1 MDLTKRIRQSVVA
14 DKSLSTYAHNV
25 KIVTLNGSV
34 TLNGVVRSDGR
45 EECVEMKAAAI
56 AGKDKVTNALK
67 VLRQLARTIR
77 RVEGYRRYASA
88 TIRLFSNQQGETV
101 MTTTTTRKDESE
113 DAIEMLMAD
122 HKKVK
127 KLFGNFETH
136 KDDGDDEDKS
146 AIVKLICN
154 ELKVHTTLEEEIFY
168 PAVRKAIQDSAL
180 MDEALVEHAG
190 AKELIAQLEEADPED
205 DLYDAKVT
213 VLGEQIDHHVKE
225 EEGDMFRRRK
235 RRKSTPPL
243 SARKCSNAKLH

>member
-1 MDLTKRIRQSVVA
+1 
-14 DKSLSTYAHNV
+14 
-25 KIVTLNGSV
+25 
-34 TLNGVVRSDGR
+34 
-45 EECVEMKAAAI
+45 
-56 AGKDKVTNALK
+56 
-67 VLRQLARTIR
+67 
-77 RVEGYRRYASA
+77 
-88 TIRLFSNQQGETV
+88 
-101 MTTTTTRKDESE
+101 MTTTTTRKDESKE
-113 DAIEMLMAD
+113 EQDAIEMLMAD

-136 KDDGDDEDKS
+136 KDDDEDKS

-154 ELKVHTTLEEEIFY
+154 ELKIHTTLEEEIFY

-225 EEGDMFRRRK
+225 EEGEMFPKAKKAKVDTAALGAQMLKRKAALMADMGMDKEGADETRPSGQKKKTGTRE
-235 RRKSTPPL
+235 
-243 SARKCSNAKLH
+243 